1 MMPTTSAAIVEP
13 IHNLCIAR
21 ASSVMPSGHPQLSQ
35 LPATWS
41 YEHPL
46 SVSAPRR
53 PSPAT
58 FASLLRRATA
68 RCLLIPR
75 AATPRGLPGGV
86 FLGCPTGSAH
96 TDHSLPETSRPR
108 LSSEER
114 EEPRGGSPTPSGTD
128 APDLGRRHAARSDGY
143 SRAVYRRLLT
153 WRWVLMHLL
162 VAALFVATFFL
173 GHWQLGKAEDGG
185 GAVNWSYALQWPLYG
200 FMGLGFYLRMVRDEL
215 RRDPA
220 EDEPGTSVVLYQ
232 RPRIDT
238 TGDPEL
244 AAYNAYL
251 AELNAKAL
259 GQQVNG
265 GR

>member
-1 MMPTTSAAIVEP
+1 VWRTAHSPLPTWDDAATASSAATV
-13 IHNLCIAR
+13 
-21 ASSVMPSGHPQLSQ
+21 G
-35 LPATWS
+35 
-41 YEHPL
+41 
-46 SVSAPRR
+46 
-53 PSPAT
+53 
-58 FASLLRRATA
+58 
-68 RCLLIPR
+68 
-75 AATPRGLPGGV
+75 
-86 FLGCPTGSAH
+86 
-96 TDHSLPETSRPR
+96 
-108 LSSEER
+108 
-114 EEPRGGSPTPSGTD
+114 
-128 APDLGRRHAARSDGY
+128 
-143 SRAVYRRLLT
+143 AVYRRLLT

-173 GHWQLGKAEDGG
+173 GHWQLSKAENGG

-220 EDEPGTSVVLYQ
+220 DDEPGTSVVLYQ